1 MGAIRHPG
9 RDPIEVILRHPSE
22 SRGLVEERQRR
33 TSSANSRWGPGFGR
47 GDEWPHPFFSFFLYM
62 ASIRAVTAKPP
73 KMLML
78 ASTTPA
84 RPSHLA
90 PGTPA
95 AAAAIRAPTM
105 ITEEMALVT
114 DMSGVWSAGVT
125 DQTT

>member
-1 MGAIRHPG
+1 MGAIR
-9 RDPIEVILRHPSE
+9 RPSE
-22 SRGLVEERQRR
+22 GWGPREERRCGAAGA
-33 TSSANSRWGPGFGR
+33 SSHWGPSLRWGDVPR
-47 GDEWPHPFFSFFLYM
+47 PHPFFSFFLYM

>member
-1 MGAIRHPG
+1 MGR
-9 RDPIEVILRHPSE
+9 LRRPSE
-22 SRGLVEERQRR
+22 GWGPSEERLGR
-33 TSSANSRWGPGFGR
+33 TDSANSPRGPSLRWG
-47 GDEWPHPFFSFFLYM
+47 DAQAPHPFFSFFRYM

>member
-1 MGAIRHPG
+1 MRVN
-9 RDPIEVILRHPSE
+9 RRPSE
-22 SRGLVEERQRR
+22 GWGPREERLGGAAC
-33 TSSANSRWGPGFGR
+33 ANSPWGPGLRR
-47 GDEWPHPFFSFFLYM
+47 GDDLPHPFFSFFLYM

-78 ASTTPA
+78 ARTTAA

-95 AAAAIRAPTM
+95 AAAAISAPTM

-114 DMSGVWSAGVT
+114 DMSGVCRAGVT